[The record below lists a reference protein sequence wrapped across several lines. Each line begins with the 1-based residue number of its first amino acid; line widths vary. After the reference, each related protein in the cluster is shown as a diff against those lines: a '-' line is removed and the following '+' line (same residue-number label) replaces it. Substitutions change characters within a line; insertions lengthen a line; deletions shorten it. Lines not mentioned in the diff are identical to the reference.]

1 VRSYLDHA
9 SVSPLRPEVV
19 EALGELLGVV
29 QADPGRPY
37 DEALVVRRLIEDAR
51 ESVAGLVGARPR
63 QVVFESS
70 IAESATHVVSCLG
83 RGGVV
88 LASAASRQSVLES
101 ARALG
106 QLEELAVDAGGHL
119 RPDRLAERLAAGG
132 VSMVS
137 VQLANHETGVVD
149 DVGPLIEL
157 AHASGALVHLDA
169 TMALGQLEVDLAAL
183 GADALTIG
191 AELIGGPL
199 GAAATVLGG
208 GILLPPMLLG
218 GAQERA
224 RRAGLEN
231 LMGIVGFGI
240 AAMVLSDPALRSEER
255 RRASVQRSLLEEAAL
270 AVEGVRRVGDAG
282 GRLASISCLLVEGVE
297 AEAVVM
303 GLDRV
308 GVSVHSGSA
317 CAAES
322 LEPSPVLAAM
332 GLDADHSMR
341 LSVGWST
348 TDAEV
353 ERFGAAFSDVV
364 GRLRALRS

>member
-37 DEALVVRRLIEDAR
+37 DEAMVVRRLIEDAR
-51 ESVAGLVGARPR
+51 ESVAGLLGARPR

-70 IAESATHVVSCLG
+70 IAESATHVVSSLC
-83 RGGVV
+83 RGGAV
-88 LASAASRQSVLES
+88 LASAASRQSVLDA
-101 ARALG
+101 ARLHG
-106 QLEELAVDAGGHL
+106 HLEELPIDSGGHL
-119 RPDRLAERLAAGG
+119 RAEGLAERLEAGDVQL
-132 VSMVS
+132 VSL
-137 VQLANHETGVVD
+137 QLANHETGVVD
-149 DVGPLIEL
+149 DVAPLIEQ
-157 AHASGALVHLDA
+157 AHQHGARVHLDA
-169 TMALGQLEVDLAAL
+169 TVALGQIEIDLGGL
-183 GADALTIG
+183 GADALTVG

-208 GILLPPMLLG
+208 GILLAPLLLG
-218 GAQERA
+218 GSQERA

-231 LMGIVGFGI
+231 LLGIVGFGI
-240 AAMVLSDPALRSEER
+240 AAQVLSDPALRAEER
-255 RRASVQRSLLEEAAL
+255 RRAGVQRAELEGAAL
-270 AVEGVRRVGDAG
+270 AVEGVHRVGDASA
-282 GRLASISCLLVEGVE
+282 RVPSISCLLVEGVE

-303 GLDRV
+303 GLDRA
-308 GVSVHSGSA
+308 GISVHSGSA

-353 ERFGAAFSDVV
+353 GRFGATFGDVV
-364 GRLRALRS
+364 ARLRALRT